1 MTVAVAVVCF
11 ICAWVLYLWL
21 RFLFI
26 RVRMHRAV
34 GRVCRRYGWIFG
46 RSKRGVY
53 LIEKDED
60 LFKAAVV
67 GAVFRRS
74 RLVFSDRG
82 SYRFEY
88 SFSIP
93 LRFEQSATFTH
104 DGETRSI
111 PDTDLILICPVC
123 REIVLREGHLHE
135 TLLGDGDAVGGA
147 RVYSLA
153 GILKLLDRK

>member
-21 RFLFI
+21 RFLLI
-26 RVRMHRAV
+26 RVRMHRAIS
-34 GRVCRRYGWIFG
+34 RVCRQHGWILG
-46 RSKRGVY
+46 RQNRGVY

-147 RVYSLA
+147 RVYSLS